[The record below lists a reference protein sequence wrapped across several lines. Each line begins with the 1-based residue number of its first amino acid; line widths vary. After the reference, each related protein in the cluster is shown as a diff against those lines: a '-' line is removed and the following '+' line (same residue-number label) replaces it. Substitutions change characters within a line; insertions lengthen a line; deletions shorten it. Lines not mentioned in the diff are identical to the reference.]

1 MREAPSLKRFKEWAL
16 KQKAEVEKMFSPKV
30 IDESM
35 IKARSYELRNGQELQ
50 IRKGSDL
57 DVESIMEIQEACY
70 GGTAPWGRLVV
81 YNEIQSPYSFFL
93 LATNYGEPIAFIAVS
108 LKRGQMHIT
117 NVATKPLY
125 QKQGL
130 ATFLI
135 ESVADI
141 GRQIDQT
148 MMSLEVRVSNTGA
161 IRLYKQIGFE
171 EVYVK
176 KGYYQDNGEDALEM
190 HYKIQKDG

>member
-1 MREAPSLKRFKEWAL
+1 MREAPLLKKFKAWAL
-16 KQKAEVEKMFSPKV
+16 KQKAEVERMFSPRIV
-30 IDESM
+30 EESM
-35 IKARSYELRNGQELQ
+35 LKERTYELRNGTVLH

-57 DVESIMEIQEACY
+57 DVEAIMAIQEACY
-70 GGTAPWGRLVV
+70 GGKAPWSRLVV

-93 LATNYGEPIAFIAVS
+93 LAASHGEPVAFIAVS

-117 NVATKPLY
+117 NVATKPAY

-130 ATFLI
+130 ASFLI

-141 GRQIDQT
+141 GRQLDQR

-161 IRLYKQIGFE
+161 IRLYKQLGFKE
-171 EVYVK
+171 IYVK
-176 KGYYQDNGEDALEM
+176 KRYYQDNGEDALEM
-190 HYKIQKDG
+190 HYKI